1 MAEQDKVYVCLIC
14 GQKVTVIKS
23 GAGELV
29 CCGQQMT
36 KEEE

>member
-1 MAEQDKVYVCLIC
+1 MAEQDKIYVCLIC
-14 GQKVTVIKS
+14 GQKVKVIKS

-36 KEEE
+36 KEE